1 MSKVKSPSEKKRLS
15 LALDRRNS
23 YRENAKASRK
33 GIPLS
38 KARSHRAERHSVA
51 ETLREVTP
59 IHADEAEAST
69 RSTARLKKVGAFKK
83 SPDESLAAHIEQ
95 QAKRRTGRVER

>member
-15 LALDRRNS
+15 LALDRRNA

-51 ETLREVTP
+51 ETLREATLT
-59 IHADEAEAST
+59 HADEAEASA
-69 RSTARLKKVGAFKK
+69 RSTARQKKAGAFKK
-83 SPDESLAAHIEQ
+83 SPDESLAAHIKQ
-95 QAKRRTGRVER
+95 LATRRKR